1 MTKGAIIDLSAEF
14 CPMQTDGASTLKT
27 YNLFLVAHI
36 FSFFVFLKKK
46 SQFLPS
52 CLLAKPLCS
61 VSSRLQEQLAA
72 ALLNWL
78 S

>member
-46 SQFLPS
+46 KSISSILSPS
-52 CLLAKPLCS
+52 KAPLFCLL
-61 VSSRLQEQLAA
+61 
-72 ALLNWL
+72 
-78 S
+78 